1 MAITSMS
8 ELPEHGLVDLRR
20 LALEVAEAGLVAADG
35 GHAARESIRLVEG
48 GVEID
53 GLFFP
58 LADENRLIILG
69 AGKATLPVALALEEI
84 LGDRIDFGAIVLRR
98 GVEAKSGRL
107 EVLHS
112 DHPLPSPDSI
122 RAAERVVEIA
132 EQAES
137 GDLVITCFTGGRSA
151 LLCLPP
157 EGVPFEEKRHLNELL
172 VSSGMTISEINTVR
186 KHVSRIKG
194 GRLASR
200 ISPARI
206 INLTISDVA
215 GDQLDVLADLTT
227 QDSSTAEDAIDVLE
241 RHDLLERVPASV
253 LEHLESDGA
262 ASPDLGLIQ
271 ISNFMLVN
279 GQRVCEAMVK
289 AAGDCGLDPIV
300 LSTRLEGDAARI
312 GAHVASRAL
321 EELANV
327 KTNTV
332 LVGCGGEAT
341 VALGDADFGAGGP
354 NQEAALAAGL
364 VLEGKP
370 VAAVFLDT
378 DGSDGGTEAAGAIC
392 DGETAER
399 ATDLGLDIHDAL
411 DSHRSGE
418 ALREL
423 GELLVTGPTG
433 TNVNDLYV
441 AVIGDSGAI

>member
-8 ELPEHGLVDLRR
+8 EPPSHGLVELRQ

-35 GHAARESIRLVEG
+35 GQAARELIRLVEG
-48 GVEID
+48 GVEVD

-69 AGKATLPVALALEEI
+69 AGKATLPVAQALEEI

-98 GVEAKSGRL
+98 GVKAKSARL

-112 DHPLPSPDSI
+112 DHPLPSPDSV
-122 RAAERVVEIA
+122 RAAERVIEIA
-132 EQAES
+132 EEAES

-157 EGVPFEEKRHLNELL
+157 EGVSFGEKRRLNELL
-172 VSSGMTISEINTVR
+172 LSSGMTISEINTVR

-200 ISPARI
+200 VSPARI

-227 QDSSTAEDAIDVLE
+227 QDSSTAEDAIGVLK
-241 RHDLLERVPASV
+241 RHDLLDRVPASV
-253 LEHLESDGA
+253 LEHLAGGGA
-262 ASPDLGLIQ
+262 ASPDLGSIQ

-289 AAGDCGLDPIV
+289 AARDCGLEPII
-300 LSTRLEGDAARI
+300 LSTRLEGDAAWI

-354 NQEAALAAGL
+354 NQEATLAASL
-364 VLEGKP
+364 VLEGEP

-392 DGETAER
+392 DGKTAER
-399 ATDLGLDIHDAL
+399 ATVLGLDIHDAL
-411 DSHRSGE
+411 ASHRSGE
-418 ALREL
+418 ALSEL
-423 GELLVTGPTG
+423 RDLLVTGPTG

-441 AVIGDSGAI
+441 TVIGVRTNF